1 MGHILF
7 VIMHLGAAIFMGVGL
22 LIITIPLHLIYGVI
36 NARQSASLA
45 ADDPALQVRC
55 PACRETVRHDAS
67 LCKHCGS
74 ALVPTELRK
83 KPPEERYGLAIAI
96 VTLVLMVAAAKACT

>member
-7 VIMHLGAAIFMGVGL
+7 VIVHLGTAIFVGAGL

-36 NARQSASLA
+36 NARQSARQA

-55 PACRETVRHDAS
+55 PACREAVRYDAIR
-67 LCKHCGS
+67 CKHCGGT
-74 ALVPTELRK
+74 LVPVELPK
-83 KPPEERYGLAIAI
+83 QLPEERYGLAIAI
-96 VTLVLMVAAAKACT
+96 ATLVLMVAAAKACT